1 MEHRLLIVFGDGWVE
16 ARCTCG
22 RWVADPAPLGPAV
35 LLGHLFEAVRAAH
48 RSHAAAGQ
56 PDEPSAGG

>member
-1 MEHRLLIVFGDGWVE
+1 MEHRLLIVFGDGRVE

-22 RWVADPAPLGPAV
+22 EWEADSAPLGPAV
-35 LLGHLFEAVRAAH
+35 LLSKLFEAVRAAH
-48 RSHAAAGQ
+48 RSHAAARQ